1 MKKCDGCKFWIKDR
15 EEDLDGNC
23 RRYPPI
29 PFTKMAVNPITQQ
42 QGIVILSFWSKT
54 RPELWCGAYRGIRLI
69 RFYQLIRRVIG
80 SLFVHTKASVAK
92 DAAPVEERRGE
103 CLTKEKSKNILT
115 DVSSTRKS
123 SLN

>member
-1 MKKCDGCKFWIKDR
+1 MERCDGCKFWIKDR

-23 RRYPPI
+23 RRKPPT
-29 PFTKMAVNPITQQ
+29 PFLKMAVNPITQQ
-42 QGIVILSFWSKT
+42 QGIIVLAYWSKT
-54 RPELWCGAYRGIRLI
+54 RPELWCGDHRGTRLI

-80 SLFVHTKASVAK
+80 FLFVHRKASTAK
-92 DAAPVEERRGE
+92 DTTTVEQGRGE
-103 CLTKEKSKNILT
+103 CLTKERPKSILT